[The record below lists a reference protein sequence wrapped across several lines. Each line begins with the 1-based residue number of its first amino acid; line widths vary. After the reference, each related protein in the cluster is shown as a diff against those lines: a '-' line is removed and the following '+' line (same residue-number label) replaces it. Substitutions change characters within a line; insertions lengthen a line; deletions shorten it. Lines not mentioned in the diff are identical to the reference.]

1 MAKGFRFIS
10 ILVIFS
16 VMFSLFSCSD
26 PDDKNTSIVLSDK
39 NLELWEI
46 GETYK
51 ITATVHS
58 DANPLPTVTWTS
70 SDENVATCVDGLVT
84 VVGYGVCVIR
94 ASCDNFSA
102 ACTVNIP
109 NPNPKLTLSETTLTF
124 HSLDTA
130 RVLTAYSE
138 SGADISP
145 KVIWKSS
152 NEKIATCSNGAI
164 KPVSYGICT
173 ITAFLNNESRSCII
187 EVINPDL
194 QKISINLPEDDAD
207 DEEKQTCKKLKL
219 NVGDEIQLTA
229 TASPKDDSVR
239 WISSDTK
246 VASCVNGKIVAK
258 KSGVCAIIAMSGSDA
273 TDYVLLTVG
282 SFANKD
288 PNEAEL
294 LFGFPDV
301 GAELKYVDRST
312 GQISSVSI
320 VTSYSLITEPYEN
333 FPDRMLV
340 TLELYCT
347 KVYDI
352 AGEGGVTPA
361 HVTTSM
367 YRENDIFCEQRTFK
381 EVSCSVGDSFTVKYE
396 PQFTIQYSD
405 EGPRIFYMKFA
416 EYTEL

>member
-1 MAKGFRFIS
+1 MAKGFRIIS
-10 ILVIFS
+10 LLVIFS
-16 VMFSLFSCSD
+16 IMLSLFSCSNHND
-26 PDDKNTSIVLSDK
+26 NNTSIVLSDK

-58 DANPLPTVTWTS
+58 NATPLPPVVWTS
-70 SDENVATCVDGLVT
+70 SDNSVATCVDGLIT
-84 VVGYGVCVIR
+84 VMGYGVCVIR
-94 ASCDNFSA
+94 ASCDNFTA

-109 NPNPKLTLSETTLTF
+109 NPNPKLALSETTITLN
-124 HSLDTA
+124 SLDTT

-138 SGADISP
+138 TGADISP

-187 EVINPDL
+187 EIINPDL
-194 QKISINLPEDDAD
+194 PKVSINLQDY
-207 DEEKQTCKKLKL
+207 DENGETKSPCKKLKL
-219 NVGDEIQLTA
+219 NEDEEYQLTA
-229 TASPKDDSVR
+229 TASPESDSIK
-239 WISSDTK
+239 WISSDTD
-246 VASCVNGKIVAK
+246 VASCVDGKIVAK
-258 KSGVCAIIAMSGSDA
+258 SSGVCAIIAMSESGV

-282 SFANKD
+282 SFSIKE

-294 LFGFPDV
+294 IFGFPDV

-312 GQISSVSI
+312 GQISSISV
-320 VTSYSLITEPYEN
+320 VTSYSITAEPYEN
-333 FPDRMLV
+333 FPDRMLI
-340 TLELYCT
+340 TLKFNCT

-361 HVTTSM
+361 HLTTNM
-367 YRENDIFCEQRTFK
+367 YRENDVFCEQRTFK
-381 EVSCSVGDSFTVKYE
+381 EVSCSVGDSFTIKYE

-405 EGPRIFYMKFA
+405 DGPRIFYMKFA